1 MQDSYSVKL
10 SQRKKQILF
19 VLLLLILALSSA
31 LAQSNQFKTEALQKQ
46 KLKSNLHNYIRQYS
60 QEAINQM
67 VEFKIPASV
76 ILAQAIFESG
86 SGTSELA
93 KSSNNHFG
101 IKCQGVWIGDT
112 IIRNDDVENECFRK
126 YEQVE
131 DSYRDH
137 SLFLISR
144 KRYASL
150 FNYSSSDY
158 KAWCYGLKKVGY
170 ATYPNY
176 AEDLI
181 RIIEDE
187 KLYELDRTLNLTP
200 IIAFKNIKRQ
210 NLPDI
215 KLSKYNPKLYE
226 LKDYGKEGLIWLNE
240 KDVLV
245 QSIEMVLKSSD
256 GSAMA
261 GNP

>member
-1 MQDSYSVKL
+1 MQESYSVKL
-10 SQRKKQILF
+10 SQRQKQILF
-19 VLLLLILALSSA
+19 VLILLILALSSV
-31 LAQSNQFKTEALQKQ
+31 LAQSPQFKTEAQQKQ
-46 KLKSNLHNYIRQYS
+46 NLKLNLRNYIKQYS

-101 IKCQGVWIGDT
+101 IKCQGIWIGDT

-144 KRYASL
+144 KRYATL

-158 KAWCYGLKKVGY
+158 KSWCYGLKKVGY

-187 KLYELDRTLNLTP
+187 KLYELDRTMNLSP
-200 IIAFKNIKRQ
+200 ILASKNSKKQ
-210 NLPDI
+210 NTPDI
-215 KLSKYNPKLYE
+215 KLSKYNPRLYD
-226 LKDYGKEGLIWLNE
+226 LKDYGKEGLIWVNE
-240 KDVLV
+240 NDVLV
-245 QSIEMVLKSSD
+245 QSIELVLKASD
-256 GSAMA
+256 GSSMA